1 LAKSKPQREKG
12 LICRQLFYMELE
24 GNLRKMEV
32 SAGDPVLYGLAM
44 ADVLDKMPALPLNDC
59 LGKAIRLHFTGQ
71 IHCVVTGR
79 RINKTFGEGM
89 SYEAWMNAP
98 EAVESIIHPELDQSH
113 LGIGIRDLEW
123 ERRRHVRPHY
133 VYLALTSDIKVG
145 VTRDLSVPSRW
156 IDQGAWK
163 VSKFAQTPYRQ
174 KAGAIEVALKNHI
187 SDKTNW
193 RKMLQN
199 ECSNMDICA
208 QHERLKQ
215 LLPPELQQYVLEK
228 CEVETFNYPVLKY
241 PQKVTSLKL
250 DTTPTIEKKLTGIR
264 GQYLIFEDDTV
275 INLRSHSGYR
285 VVFTC

>member
-1 LAKSKPQREKG
+1 
-12 LICRQLFYMELE
+12 MMVLE
-24 GNLRKMEV
+24 GNLRKMGVKYDNPV
-32 SAGDPVLYGLAM
+32 SYSLVT
-44 ADVLDKMPALPLNDC
+44 ADVCTENPSVPLNQFV
-59 LGKAIRLHFTGQ
+59 GKPISIRFAGQ
-71 IHCVVTGR
+71 INCVVTGR
-79 RINKTFGEGM
+79 RIQKTFGEGM
-89 SYEAWMNAP
+89 SYEAWMKSP

-113 LGIGIRDLEW
+113 LGIGLRDLEW
-123 ERRRHVRPHY
+123 ERRRHVRPHI
-133 VYLALTSDIKVG
+133 VYLAQTSDVKVG